1 MFYIIKY
8 DTEEVRKKM
17 SSLIA
22 ENGKFLLDGN
32 PFRILSGAMHY
43 FRVLPEQWETR
54 LKKLKEMGLNTIE
67 TYMAWHYHEKEEG
80 KFDFSG
86 MLDAGA
92 YIDLCG

>member
-67 TYMAWHYHEKEEG
+67 TYMAWHR
-80 KFDFSG
+80 
-86 MLDAGA
+86 
-92 YIDLCG
+92 CV

>member
-54 LKKLKEMGLNTIE
+54 LKKLKPIFKKGSGCTEKKERPTSSANS
-67 TYMAWHYHEKEEG
+67 MAIMVKLRS
-80 KFDFSG
+80 D
-86 MLDAGA
+86 
-92 YIDLCG
+92 